1 MGTSGVC
8 MSNEFPGKPSFMLMQ
23 VKLFLNRWILLR
35 IPGLGYQIVSQT
47 EMMFELRL
55 SSLATLVGRLYIWS
69 YLWYA
74 ESRNPPLCCPL
85 RPSSVCTLQRSSLQ
99 SSSSTFSASLGTS
112 RVYHP
117 VLPVIRSSDTLDL
130 FLANTH
136 GRRSLSGKRR

>member
-1 MGTSGVC
+1 MDTSGVC

-23 VKLFLNRWILLR
+23 VKLFVNRWILLR

-74 ESRNPPLCCPL
+74 DSVETHHYAVHYGPLLYVRCNVRRCSPLLQLSPHTWARAES
-85 RPSSVCTLQRSSLQ
+85 TTQ
-99 SSSSTFSASLGTS
+99 SS
-112 RVYHP
+112 R
-117 VLPVIRSSDTLDL
+117 
-130 FLANTH
+130 
-136 GRRSLSGKRR
+136 